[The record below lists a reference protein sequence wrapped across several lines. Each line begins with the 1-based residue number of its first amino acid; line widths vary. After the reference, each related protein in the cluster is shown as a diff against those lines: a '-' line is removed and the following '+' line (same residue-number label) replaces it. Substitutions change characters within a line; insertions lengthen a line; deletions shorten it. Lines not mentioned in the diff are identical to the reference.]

1 MIYMK
6 CPSCGYLLGNRQIIY
21 EKGLREIMNNPNA
34 NEEEKLLLRIKLVES
49 LNIKNYCCRMRVI
62 TFKQVTEIIK

>member
-1 MIYMK
+1 MK